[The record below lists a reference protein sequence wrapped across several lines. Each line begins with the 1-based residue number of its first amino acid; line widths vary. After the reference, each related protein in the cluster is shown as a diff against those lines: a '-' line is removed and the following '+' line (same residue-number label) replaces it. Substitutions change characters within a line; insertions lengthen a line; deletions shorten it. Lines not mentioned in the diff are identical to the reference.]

1 MKIANH
7 IILLS
12 SIILST
18 VYAITFNYNSTY
30 PFDISKRSES
40 DQSMYYYYEQLH
52 SYEKKI
58 YDELREQIEIGLQN
72 GHPLYDFVVYN
83 IELHSESD
91 ASVAG
96 FRATSA
102 FVMDNPKYFWI
113 GRGNQQSITTL
124 GNHIKELSISFK
136 RSYPE
141 ENIISMLNQVNNN
154 IADILT
160 EVSALPSTCEQLQ
173 RIHDYLIKKVVYQY
187 GEEYSRYNLYGAL
200 VDNASVCE
208 GYAEAFTYIC
218 QQLGILSIIVNSE
231 THEWNL
237 VKMDNGQWYAMDIT
251 YDDPKINNMEF
262 VSGDD
267 NNKKYDYFLIGKNSK
282 ITNDSK
288 KMVYKDS
295 EEHQILD
302 YLLVES
308 STGFEFPEVA
318 DEAYDCPIKK
328 RTNYIN
334 DFYVP
339 NLRLYIYILIGIM
352 TLFVVCIILMCIK
365 SRVNKHKRRRL
376 ERSSLYDNAF

>member
-1 MKIANH
+1 MKIVNH

-12 SIILST
+12 TVILST
-18 VYAITFNYNSTY
+18 VYAFTYDYNSTY
-30 PFDISKRSES
+30 AFDISKRSES
-40 DQSMYYYYEQLH
+40 NQSLYYYYDQLH
-52 SYEKKI
+52 TYEKKI
-58 YDELREQIEIGLQN
+58 YDELREQIEMGLQT
-72 GHPLYDFVVYN
+72 GYPLYDFVVGDIDIN
-83 IELHSESD
+83 RESD

-113 GRGNQQSITTL
+113 GRGNQQSITTI
-124 GNHIKELSISFK
+124 GNYIKELKISFK

-141 ENIISMLNQVNNN
+141 EDIISMLNQVNDN
-154 IADILT
+154 IANLLA
-160 EVSALPSTCEQLQ
+160 EASALPSSCQQLQ
-173 RIHDYLIKKVVYQY
+173 LIHDYLIKKVVYQY

-218 QQLGILSIIVNSE
+218 QQLGIPSIIVNSE

-237 VKMDNGQWYAMDIT
+237 VKMDDGQWYAMDIT

-262 VSGDD
+262 KSGDD

-282 ITNDSK
+282 ITNDNK

-295 EEHQILD
+295 QEHQILD

-339 NLRLYIYILIGIM
+339 NLRLYIYVFIGIM
-352 TLFVVCIILMCIK
+352 TLFFVCIILMCIK
-365 SRVNKHKRRRL
+365 SRVRDHKRRRV
-376 ERSSLYDNAF
+376 ERTSIYDD